1 MTNYEKF
8 KDKINEILIVDGIVA
23 LKNGEP
29 AYCIEHGCRRCRNCE
44 FLHHDSCRIK
54 FLEWLFKE
62 YVEPAPTL
70 TSKERAFCETVSV
83 YPNRYIARDKDGM
96 LKLFCEEPIKI
107 SHLWDIDS
115 HGSYFAINETL
126 FPFIKWKDEEPWSIE
141 DLLKL
146 EVE

>member
-8 KDKINEILIVDGIVA
+8 KDEINEILIADGIVA

-29 AYCIEHGCRRCRNCE
+29 AYCIEHGCRHCE

-70 TSKERAFCETVSV
+70 TSKERAFCEMVHCPQDYHLIRSCQGEL
-83 YPNRYIARDKDGM
+83 Y
-96 LKLFCEEPIKI
+96 LKRKYYATPFYVDP
-107 SHLWDIDS
+107 DS
-115 HGSYFAINETL
+115 FS
-126 FPFIKWKDEEPWSIE
+126 FIKHDKLWSVD

-146 EVE
+146 EVRDYD